1 MGRPDL
7 NLRSGV
13 GYDDSFAAGGEARY
27 GERRSQEIAMK
38 LRFLLVASLASSLG
52 VYLPACSGDADGG
65 ISDVAVPDGEVLAN
79 DGDVSGEETAPDTT
93 EEATPDT
100 TPDTVPDTTQ
110 DTTPD
115 TAAETSVDATET
127 TPDVD
132 AIEETTADTTDTSP
146 DTAEVVEPQCV
157 VDDDCRLL
165 GIIVAPGNECT
176 VTTCVEGACVAGP
189 RDCADADPCTVDAC
203 DPRGGCVNASLTV
216 DVGGSRYTYCPDAL
230 SQPDALAACAARGE
244 ELAIIGEQSTA
255 SALEPLLLDSGA
267 TQAWASSFSNVTC
280 PIEKRVIVP
289 QCKTL
294 QAVAGGVC
302 TDIVACPEAFA
313 FICERRCDDGDPCTD
328 DVIDSADGTCS
339 SRARFCD
346 DGNVCTTDSCD
357 PLLGCQFVEPDNHC
371 IDANPCTTDTCDP
384 ETGCSNKPVRQGW
397 DATHEILECPGQ
409 DTWAAAR
416 TWCGNN
422 GGVLAYPTNDL
433 QRAALAAFA
442 AKPNV
447 TPWLWAPL
455 QQVGGGANPW
465 TWTDNAGSGEPPW
478 CAAQPDEQTPPED
491 CGELVTGSDCTNDVG
506 CTLTRSFACSID
518 ITIP

>member
-1 MGRPDL
+1 
-7 NLRSGV
+7 
-13 GYDDSFAAGGEARY
+13 
-27 GERRSQEIAMK
+27 MK
-38 LRFLLVASLASSLG
+38 LRFVLVASLVSSLG
-52 VYLPACSGDADGG
+52 VGLTACSDDADGG
-65 ISDVAVPDGEVLAN
+65 ITADVAIPDGEVLA
-79 DGDVSGEETAPDTT
+79 DGSDASGDVNGEETTPDTL

-100 TPDTVPDTTQ
+100 TPDTSIDTAETTP

-115 TAAETSVDATET
+115 SAET
-127 TPDVD
+127 TPDVVED
-132 AIEETTADTTDTSP
+132 TTADTSTDSSP
-146 DTAEVVEPQCV
+146 DASDTTDVVAPECL
-157 VDDDCRLL
+157 VDEDCRLL
-165 GIIVAPGNECT
+165 GIIGPGNECT
-176 VTTCVEGACVAGP
+176 VTSCVEGACVAGP
-189 RDCADADPCTVDAC
+189 RDCSDDDPCTIDAC
-203 DPRGGCVNASLTV
+203 DPHGGCVNAALTV
-216 DVGGSRYTYCPDAL
+216 DLGGSRYTYCPDAL
-230 SQPDALAACAARGE
+230 PQPDALAACSARGE
-244 ELAIIGEQSTA
+244 ELALVAEQATA

-267 TQAWASSFSNVTC
+267 LQAWTSSFSNVTC
-280 PIEKRVIVP
+280 PIEKRVITP

-294 QAVAGGVC
+294 QAVEGGAC
-302 TDIVACPEAFA
+302 TDIVACTEAFA

-357 PLLGCQFVEPDNHC
+357 PVLGCQFVEPADNC
-371 IDANPCTTDTCDP
+371 VDANPCTTDTCDP

-465 TWTDNAGSGEPPW
+465 TWTDNAASGNPPW
-478 CAAQPDEQTPPED
+478 CANQPDEQTPPED
-491 CGELVTGSDCTNDVG
+491 CGEFVTGSDCTNDVG